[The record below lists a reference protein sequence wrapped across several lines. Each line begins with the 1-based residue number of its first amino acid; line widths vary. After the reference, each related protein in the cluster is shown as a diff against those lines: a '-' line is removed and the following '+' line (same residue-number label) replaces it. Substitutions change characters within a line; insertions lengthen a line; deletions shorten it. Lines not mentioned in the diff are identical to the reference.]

1 MTSSSDSVV
10 IFNIKFI
17 LMKKIILLSFLAIIC
32 STTGCKKFLDKVPSS
47 FVAPVNY
54 FNDEKEANTA
64 LNGVYDILSK
74 EQVYGGQLP
83 IRHAVS
89 TDESFFSYASFPTG
103 PFYYNF
109 GADDATVRVLWQN
122 MYDGIER
129 ANVLLANL
137 DRVNMD
143 EERKSVIKGETL
155 FLRAFYYFILVQNWG
170 GVPLKLTPTTSINNV
185 NIPRNS
191 IKEVYDQILIDMTE
205 AEGRVRKISDIGF
218 GGRVSKS
225 AVRGILARVCLT
237 MAGYPLKD
245 VTKFKDAATWAAKV
259 NEFGEHSLNP
269 DYSQVFIKLCKDEY
283 DIKESIFE
291 AEIFGSNND
300 AFREGGRIGNENGVK
315 CSSTTDLIPTV
326 GFAYGFVSTT
336 RKLYMSYEFNNSD
349 VSKRDL
355 RRDWAISTYTLNAS
369 GVKANI
375 AATNIYARNCAKW
388 RREYELVAPKNKNYT
403 PTNFQIL
410 RYADVL
416 LMLAE
421 AENEVN
427 SGPTITAVNAL
438 NEVRRRG
445 YGKLLPGA
453 TDPQN
458 ADFPNAISLSKADF
472 LKVIQDE
479 RARELCFEGLRKFDL
494 IRWGIFVN
502 TMQSTAAEF
511 TQYASMTT
519 TIYKNA
525 RDAAQRVT
533 PIHLLY
539 PIPILEMSLNKA
551 MVQNEGY

>member
-1 MTSSSDSVV
+1 
-10 IFNIKFI
+10 
-17 LMKKIILLSFLAIIC
+17 MKKIILLSFLAIIC

-47 FVAPVNY
+47 FVAPENY
-54 FNDEKEANTA
+54 FNNEKEVNTA
-64 LNGVYDILSK
+64 LNGVYDILSR
-74 EQVYGGQLP
+74 EQIFGGQLP

-109 GADDATVRVLWQN
+109 GADDATIRDLWRYL
-122 MYDGIER
+122 YDGIER

-137 DRVNMD
+137 DKANMD
-143 EERKSVIKGETL
+143 EGKRSVVKGETL
-155 FLRAFYYFILVQNWG
+155 FLRAFYYFTLVQNWG

-191 IKEVYDQILIDMTE
+191 VKEVYDQILKDMIE
-205 AEGRVRKISDIGF
+205 AEGLVKKISEIGS

-225 AVRGILARVCLT
+225 AVRGILARVCLN
-237 MAGYPLKD
+237 MSGYPLNE
-245 VTKFKDAATWAAKV
+245 VGRYKDAATWAAKV

-269 DYSQVFIKLCKDEY
+269 DYSQVFINLCKDQY

-291 AEIFGSNND
+291 AELFGSNND

-315 CSSTTDLIPTV
+315 CSASTDLIPTV

-336 RKLYMSYEFNNSD
+336 RKLYMSYEYNASD
-349 VSKRDL
+349 ATKRDL
-355 RRDWAISTYTLNAS
+355 RRDWAIATYTLNAS

-388 RREYELVAPKNKNYT
+388 RREYEVVSPKNKNYT

-427 SGPTITAVNAL
+427 NGPNAIAVNAL

-445 YGKLLPGA
+445 YGKLLAGA
-453 TDPQN
+453 TNPAN
-458 ADFPNAISLSKADF
+458 ADYPGAISLSKASF

-479 RARELCFEGLRKFDL
+479 RARELCFEGLRKSDL
-494 IRWGIFVN
+494 IRWGIFVS
-502 TMQSTAAEF
+502 TMQATATEF
-511 TQYASMTT
+511 TTYASMTT

-533 PIHLLY
+533 AIYQLY

>member
-1 MTSSSDSVV
+1 
-10 IFNIKFI
+10 
-17 LMKKIILLSFLAIIC
+17 MKKIILLSFVAVMC

-47 FVAPVNY
+47 FVAPENY
-54 FNDEKEANTA
+54 FNNEKEVNTA
-64 LNGVYDILSK
+64 LNGVYDILSR
-74 EQVYGGQLP
+74 EQIYGGQLP

-109 GADDATVRVLWQN
+109 GSEDATIRDLWKN
-122 MYDGIER
+122 LYDGIER

-137 DRVNMD
+137 SKATMD
-143 EERKSVIKGETL
+143 EEKRSVVKGEAL
-155 FLRAFYYFILVQNWG
+155 FLRAYYYFILVQNWG
-170 GVPLKLTPTTSINNV
+170 GVPLKLSPTTSINNV

-191 IKEVYDQILIDMTE
+191 VKEVYDQILKDMTE
-205 AEGRVRKISDIGF
+205 AEGLVRKISDIGF

-225 AVRGILARVCLT
+225 AVRGILARVCLN
-237 MAGYPLKD
+237 MAGFPLKE
-245 VTKFKDAATWAAKV
+245 VARYKDAATWAAKV

-269 DYSQVFIKLCKDEY
+269 DYSQVFINLCKDEY

-291 AEIFGSNND
+291 AELWGSNSD
-300 AFREGGRIGNENGVK
+300 EFREGGRIGNENGVK
-315 CSSTTDLIPTV
+315 CSASTDLIATV
-326 GFAYGFVSTT
+326 GYAYGFVSTT
-336 RKLYMSYEFNNSD
+336 RKLYTSYEFNTTD

-375 AATNIYARNCAKW
+375 SASNIYGRNCAKW
-388 RREYELVAPKNKNYT
+388 RREYEKVTPKNKNYT
-403 PTNFQIL
+403 PINFQIL

-427 SGPTITAVNAL
+427 NGPNLTAVNAL

-453 TDPQN
+453 TNPGN
-458 ADFPNAISLSKADF
+458 ADYPNAISLNRGDF
-472 LKVIQDE
+472 LKVVQDE
-479 RARELCFEGLRKFDL
+479 RARELCFEGLRKSDL
-494 IRWGIFVN
+494 IRWGIFVS
-502 TMQSTAAEF
+502 TMQTTAAEF
-511 TQYASMTT
+511 TQYASMST

-525 RDAAQRVT
+525 RDAAQRVSDKF
-533 PIHLLY
+533 LLY